1 MALPKQRIQ
10 VLAGSP
16 IEVGDRKLLPSV
28 LAARREW
35 TDEDGG
41 FFFTRMRPISFV
53 EQGPEGNEWHEIPN
67 ATTEILSV
75 MAAVGAGVAAV
86 CFVGILAIR
95 WLKR

>member
-1 MALPKQRIQ
+1 MALPKQCIQ

-16 IEVGDRKLLPSV
+16 IEVGERRLLPSV

-35 TDEDGG
+35 SGEHGG

-53 EQGPEGNEWHEIPN
+53 EQGPEGNEWHAIPN

-75 MAAVGAGVAAV
+75 MAAVGVGVAAV

-95 WLKR
+95 WLKH

>member
-28 LAARREW
+28 LTARREW
-35 TDEDGG
+35 TDEHGG

-53 EQGPEGNEWHEIPN
+53 AQGPEGNEWHEIPN

-75 MAAVGAGVAAV
+75 MAAVGAGVAAI

-95 WLKR
+95 WLRG

>member
-16 IEVGDRKLLPSV
+16 IEVGERRLLPSV

-35 TDEDGG
+35 ADEHAG

-75 MAAVGAGVAAV
+75 MAAVGAGVAAI
-86 CFVGILAIR
+86 CLVGILAIR